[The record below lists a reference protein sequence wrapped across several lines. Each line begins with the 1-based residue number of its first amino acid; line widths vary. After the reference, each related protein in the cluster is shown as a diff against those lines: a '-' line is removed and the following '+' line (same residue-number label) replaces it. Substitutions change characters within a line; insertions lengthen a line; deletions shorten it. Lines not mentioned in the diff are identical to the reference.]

1 MNKKISVIGILIL
14 IVISIV
20 TFSYNKL
27 GANEDN
33 IKLQE
38 EDKYFK
44 YYSNEND
51 SKAIKELSEVLNN
64 NYSTITDNF
73 NTNLEEKVEIIIYS
87 NIKEFHRSIGNAD
100 ASDGMVGVAYD
111 NTIKMVSPLNPGSIH
126 DKESLL
132 KVIVHEFVH
141 IVTFNIN
148 NQKEN
153 IMPTWFMEGIAVHEA
168 NQITDYEK
176 KYIRDNLSENRDINI
191 DDINDNF
198 YNNKL
203 SYLYSGSIIDFI
215 LDEFGYGK
223 LIQVIK
229 SPNEMEMILGIS
241 NEDLKNNWINYVEE
255 NYK

>member
-1 MNKKISVIGILIL
+1 MNKEVSIVGIFILIM
-14 IVISIV
+14 IIII
-20 TFSYNKL
+20 TFGYRKL
-27 GANEDN
+27 GTIEDK

-51 SKAIKELSEVLNN
+51 SKTIKDLSEVLNTNYN
-64 NYSTITDNF
+64 NITDHF
-73 NTNLEEKVEIIIYS
+73 NTKLETKIEIIIYP
-87 NIKEFHRSIGNAD
+87 NIEDFHKSISKVE
-100 ASDGMVGVAYD
+100 ASDGIVGVAYD

-126 DKESLL
+126 NKESLL

-153 IMPTWFMEGIAVHEA
+153 NIPTWFMEGISVYEA

-176 KYIRDNLSENRDINI
+176 KAIKENLSQNIDITI

-198 YNNKL
+198 YNNQF
-203 SYLYSGSIIDFI
+203 SYLYSGSIVDFI
-215 LDEFGYGK
+215 VNEFGYEK

-229 SPNEMEMILGIS
+229 YPNDIENILDLSI
-241 NEDLKNNWINYVEE
+241 EELKNNWINYVEK

>member
-1 MNKKISVIGILIL
+1 MNKKASILGIFILIM
-14 IVISIV
+14 IIII
-20 TFSYNKL
+20 TFGYRKL
-27 GANEDN
+27 GTIEDK

-44 YYSNEND
+44 YYSNENY
-51 SKAIKELSEVLNN
+51 SKAIKELSEVLND
-64 NYSTITDNF
+64 NYSAITERFD
-73 NTNLEEKVEIIIYS
+73 TNLETKVEITIYP
-87 NIKEFHRSIGNAD
+87 NIKEFHKAIGNED
-100 ASDGMVGVAYD
+100 ASDGIVGVAYD

-126 DKESLL
+126 NKESLL

-148 NQKEN
+148 NKKEN
-153 IMPTWFMEGIAVHEA
+153 NIPTWFMEGISVYEA

-176 KYIRDNLSENRDINI
+176 KAIRENLSQNTDITI

-198 YNNKL
+198 YNNQF
-203 SYLYSGSIIDFI
+203 SYLYSGSIVGFI
-215 LDEFGYGK
+215 VNEFGYEK

-229 SPNEMEMILGIS
+229 SPNDIENILDLSI
-241 NEDLKNNWINYVEE
+241 EELKNNWINYVEK